1 MKFAFPKSRFL
12 TKIKFP
18 FSLPI
23 KQNYLIHLIVFLN
36 LAITIPL
43 GAILNIWTDEAY
55 SLNTAGKSL
64 QYAVTQGINFEL
76 QPPLYFILLN
86 IWHSVNN
93 SIFWTRLLS
102 IICIASTI
110 YIINL
115 LAERYIKNIN
125 SVWIVTIF
133 AFNPFTIKVALEI
146 RVYALA
152 MLLSALLLL
161 FFYDG
166 YLTHKSQSKAKVIYL
181 SLAIVALYS
190 QYYLACLL
198 IANAIALFLLRRW
211 QALKN
216 YLWGMS
222 LVALCFSP
230 MLFFLSNQVSTHA
243 NPSGNNFWQNFI
255 DIQKSK
261 VQGFLE
267 NFSNLPQPVLIGLFL
282 LILILLLGLIFATDL
297 RLINSNHVT
306 IWTINITSIAFFTG
320 VLIATNGFL
329 LFRHTVGVFIVF
341 CLGFFLLLSLIKY
354 PKIRNT
360 TIIFITTIAILL
372 YAQNL
377 YKNYSVLAKAGDW
390 NRVAEYIMNSE
401 QPQQEILVFTSI
413 SAEELSY
420 YYDGINQ
427 IVPLPKA
434 DDFKKYA
441 LQNYALN
448 NEAEIV
454 QALISDRHDLWLV
467 ERVNRNC
474 KSFDVNL
481 NCHIL
486 ENFISKHYQV
496 ETSQKFY
503 KSRVRF
509 LKVKQKI

>member
-1 MKFAFPKSRFL
+1 MKFTFSKSEFL

-18 FSLPI
+18 FNFLL

-55 SLNTAGKSL
+55 SLNTAGKNL
-64 QYAVTQGINFEL
+64 QYAITQGINFEL

-86 IWHSVNN
+86 IWHSLNN
-93 SIFWTRLLS
+93 SIFWARLFS
-102 IICIASTI
+102 IICIAITI
-110 YIINL
+110 YVVAL
-115 LAERYIKNIN
+115 LAEKYIKTIN
-125 SVWIVTIF
+125 SVCIATIF

-146 RVYALA
+146 RVYAFA

-161 FFYDG
+161 FFFDG
-166 YLTHKSQSKAKVIYL
+166 YLARKSQSKAKVIYL
-181 SLAIVALYS
+181 GLAIIALYS

-198 IANAIALFLLRRW
+198 MANAIALFLLRRW
-211 QALKN
+211 QAFKS

-230 MLFFLSNQVSTHA
+230 MLFFLTNQVSTHA
-243 NPSGNNFWQNFI
+243 NPSEKNFWQNFI
-255 DIQKSK
+255 FIQESK
-261 VQGFLE
+261 VQGFLG
-267 NFSNLPQPVLIGLFL
+267 NFSNLPPAILICLCLLSLL
-282 LILILLLGLIFATDL
+282 LILGLIFATDL
-297 RLINSNHVT
+297 RLINRNHVA
-306 IWTINITSIAFFTG
+306 IWTINITAIPFFAG
-320 VLIATNGFL
+320 ILVATNGFL

-354 PKIRNT
+354 PKLRNT
-360 TIIFITTIAILL
+360 IVIFITTIALL
-372 YAQNL
+372 FYTQNL

-390 NRVAEYIMNSE
+390 KRVSTYIMNSE

-413 SAEELSY
+413 GAEELSY

-427 IVPLPKA
+427 IIPLPKP

-441 LQNYALN
+441 LDNYALN
-448 NEAEIV
+448 NEAEII

-467 ERVNRNC
+467 ERVNSNC
-474 KSFDVNL
+474 KSFDIDL
-481 NCHIL
+481 NCHII
-486 ENFISKHYQV
+486 ENFVSKYYQV

-509 LKVKQKI
+509 LRRKPMN